1 MEYHRI
7 SIIDM
12 VQYLSGEE
20 DIYAMNHQ
28 YNKTITACFIG
39 YIVQAI
45 VNNFVPLLFLTF
57 QRTYDIPLS
66 QITLLVT
73 FNFGVQLL
81 VDLLSVGFVDR
92 IGYRASMVMAHML
105 AAAGLILLTVLPEVL
120 PSPFVGILIAV
131 MVYAVGG
138 GILEVLVSPVVEA
151 CPSDNKEKA
160 MSMLH
165 SFYCWGHVGVVLLS
179 TLFFY
184 VFGIQNWKILA
195 LVWAVVP
202 FCNAFV
208 FMKVPIATLIEEGE
222 TGLRLKD
229 LFGIRIF
236 WILLIMM
243 VCAGASE
250 QAVSQWASTFA
261 EEGLGISKTMGDLAG
276 PMAFAILMGTSRAF
290 YGKYGDRINLD
301 RFMIYSSC
309 LCILSYLG
317 ISLLPLPQLS
327 LVACAVCGLSV
338 GIMWPGSFSKAAAAL
353 PKGGTAMFALLALG
367 GDLGCSGGP
376 TLVGMVSSRMGDN
389 LKVGI
394 LAGVIFPVLLLTG
407 IILCRK
413 EKRNTLIN

>member
-1 MEYHRI
+1 MK
-7 SIIDM
+7 
-12 VQYLSGEE
+12 
-20 DIYAMNHQ
+20 NQ
-28 YNKTITACFIG
+28 YNKTITACFVG

-92 IGYRASMVMAHML
+92 IGYRASMVIAHFL
-105 AAAGLILLTVLPEVL
+105 SAAGLILLTFLPELL
-120 PSPFVGILIAV
+120 PSPFAGILISV
-131 MVYAVGG
+131 MVYAIGG

-165 SFYCWGHVGVVLLS
+165 SFYCWGHVGVVLIS

-184 VFGIQNWKILA
+184 VFGIDNWKILA
-195 LVWAVVP
+195 AVWAVIP
-202 FCNAFV
+202 ICNAFV
-208 FMKVPIATLIEEGE
+208 FARVPIAKLIEEGE
-222 TGLRLKD
+222 SGLRLRE
-229 LFGIRIF
+229 LFGIKIF

-243 VCAGASE
+243 ICAGASE

-261 EEGLGISKTMGDLAG
+261 EKGLGISKTAGDLAG
-276 PMAFAILMGTSRAF
+276 PMAFAILMGVSRVF
-290 YGKYGDRINLD
+290 YGRYGDRIHLD
-301 RFMIYSSC
+301 RFMIYSCC
-309 LCILSYLG
+309 LCIASYLG
-317 ISLLPLPQLS
+317 IALLPNPMLSLL
-327 LVACAVCGLSV
+327 ACAVCGLSV

-376 TLVGMVSSRMGDN
+376 TLVGLVSSSLGDN
-389 LKVGI
+389 LKMGV

-407 IILCRK
+407 IVLCRK
-413 EKRNTLIN
+413 QH

>member
-1 MEYHRI
+1 MK
-7 SIIDM
+7 
-12 VQYLSGEE
+12 
-20 DIYAMNHQ
+20 NQ
-28 YNKTITACFIG
+28 YNKTITACFVG

-92 IGYRASMVMAHML
+92 IGYRASMVIAHFL
-105 AAAGLILLTVLPEVL
+105 SAAGLILLTFLPELL
-120 PSPFVGILIAV
+120 PSPFAGILISV
-131 MVYAVGG
+131 MVYAIGG

-165 SFYCWGHVGVVLLS
+165 SFYCWGHVGVVLIS

-184 VFGIQNWKILA
+184 VFGIENWKILA
-195 LVWAVVP
+195 AAWAVIP
-202 FCNAFV
+202 ICNAFV
-208 FMKVPIATLIEEGE
+208 FTKVPIAKLIEEGE
-222 TGLRLKD
+222 SGLRLRE
-229 LFGIRIF
+229 LFGIKIF

-243 VCAGASE
+243 ICAGASE

-261 EEGLGISKTMGDLAG
+261 EKGLGISKTAGDLAG
-276 PMAFAILMGTSRAF
+276 PMAFAILMGASRAF
-290 YGKYGDRINLD
+290 YGKYGDRIHLD
-301 RFMIYSSC
+301 RFMIYSCC
-309 LCILSYLG
+309 LCIASYLG
-317 ISLLPLPQLS
+317 ISLSPNPLLS
-327 LVACAVCGLSV
+327 LFACAICGLSV
-338 GIMWPGSFSKAAAAL
+338 GIMWPGTFSKASAAL
-353 PKGGTAMFALLALG
+353 PRGGTAMFAFLALG

-376 TLVGMVSSRMGDN
+376 TLVGMVSSSLGDN
-389 LKVGI
+389 LKMGV

-407 IILCRK
+407 IVLCRK
-413 EKRNTLIN
+413 QH